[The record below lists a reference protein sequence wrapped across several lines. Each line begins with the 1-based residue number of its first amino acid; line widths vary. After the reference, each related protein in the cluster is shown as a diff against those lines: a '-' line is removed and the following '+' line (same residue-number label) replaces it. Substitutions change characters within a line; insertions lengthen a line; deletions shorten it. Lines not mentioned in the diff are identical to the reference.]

1 MRATMLYSDDQYKLF
16 REELDGASIGTV
28 WSAMRADNFD
38 RNTLS
43 FEEKKNYFFE
53 LIHHFMAEGRVRLGK
68 HGQFLEGDIEE
79 QVTHYKAVFPKTEEE
94 WKTKNEDIW
103 FYEEECPGGLVWIHE
118 DGYQDW
124 T

>member
-1 MRATMLYSDDQYKLF
+1 MLYSDEQYKLF

-43 FEEKKNYFFE
+43 YEEKKNYFFD
-53 LIHHFMAEGRVRLGK
+53 LIHHLMAEGRVRLGK

-94 WKTKNEDIW
+94 WKKMKTFGSMKRNA
-103 FYEEECPGGLVWIHE
+103 LVVLSGFMKTAIKI
-118 DGYQDW
+118 GRSY
-124 T
+124 

>member
-1 MRATMLYSDDQYKLF
+1 MRATMLYSDEQYKLF

-43 FEEKKNYFFE
+43 YEEKKNYFFD
-53 LIHHFMAEGRVRLGK
+53 LIHHLMAEGRVRLGK

-94 WKTKNEDIW
+94 WEKNEDIW

>member
-1 MRATMLYSDDQYKLF
+1 MLYSDEQYKLF
-16 REELDGASIGTV
+16 REELDGDSIGTV

-38 RNTLS
+38 KKILPY
-43 FEEKKNYFFE
+43 EEKKNYFFD
-53 LIHHFMAEGRVRLGK
+53 LIYHLMAEGRVRLGK

-79 QVTHYKAVFPKTEEE
+79 QITHYKAVFPKT
-94 WKTKNEDIW
+94 EDIW

>member
-1 MRATMLYSDDQYKLF
+1 
-16 REELDGASIGTV
+16 
-28 WSAMRADNFD
+28 
-38 RNTLS
+38 
-43 FEEKKNYFFE
+43 
-53 LIHHFMAEGRVRLGK
+53 MAEGRVRLGK

-94 WKTKNEDIW
+94 WKKNEDIW